1 MKKSE
6 LRKLIR
12 EVISENQSQIISE
25 QQNIANFPTTAPSPQ
40 FIYTPNSD
48 RYKVICPE
56 GYKFNTLV
64 MQGMAGAQN
73 KSQLFNRD
81 GSNPPFTAYDELHI
95 GTCLR
100 LDIVEPPRPGT
111 SQVKPD
117 REETSPV
124 KPSRPETSPNQ
135 KSSIG
140 ESKKRRK

>member
-12 EVISENQSQIISE
+12 EIISE
-25 QQNIANFPTTAPSPQ
+25 QYGPDGDQPYPDDYTPGLGYNVANFPTTDIANPQ
-40 FIYTPNSD
+40 FTYMPNGS

-56 GYKFNTLV
+56 GYKFRPIP

-95 GTCLR
+95 GVCQNNLE
-100 LDIVEPPRPGT
+100 LP
-111 SQVKPD
+111 
-117 REETSPV
+117 
-124 KPSRPETSPNQ
+124 RPETSP
-135 KSSIG
+135 KPETSPVVKPDPS
-140 ESKKRRK
+140 EPVRPKRER